1 MPCPQRQFTST
12 SITALLGNGLLCL
25 FLAACSA
32 TPDTA
37 QTDSRDPYETANRQ
51 VFRFNMAVDSAAF
64 EPVANAYR
72 RSMPEA
78 GKTAVEN
85 HLDWTGL
92 PATTMNS
99 ALQGRFENAGLS
111 VLHFAINGLTLGLAE
126 LTEDPR
132 EVKPQDFGQTLAAY
146 DVPQGDYL
154 MVPLFGPNTSRSL
167 TGRVVDA
174 VTNPLSLIKADGTA
188 TVVRSLQPPA
198 RVVVVRARQF
208 EAIND
213 VKYNAADPYA
223 RTRSLYFQG
232 RAGRI
237 NARVGQPT
245 ANRTSDDL
253 FESFFEA
260 EK

>member
-12 SITALLGNGLLCL
+12 SIKALLGNGLLCL
-25 FLAACSA
+25 FLVACSA
-32 TPDTA
+32 LPYTA
-37 QTDSRDPYETANRQ
+37 QIDSRDPYETTNRQ
-51 VFRFNMAVDSAAF
+51 VFRFNMAVDSAAV

-72 RSMPEA
+72 HSMPEA
-78 GKTAVEN
+78 GKTAIEN

-174 VTNPLSLIKADGTA
+174 VTNPLSLVKAGGTA
-188 TVVRSLQPPA
+188 PAVRSLQPPA
-198 RVVVVRARQF
+198 RVVGVRARQF
-208 EAIND
+208 EAMND
-213 VKYNAADPYA
+213 V
-223 RTRSLYFQG
+223 
-232 RAGRI
+232 
-237 NARVGQPT
+237 
-245 ANRTSDDL
+245 
-253 FESFFEA
+253 
-260 EK
+260 